1 MTKKLRSANVEV
13 ILDEGIGLMHTYALF
28 HLWSSKA
35 RCVQETIRQWIQ
47 EKLLI
52 NTTSTWNTK
61 IQTDFVC

>member
-1 MTKKLRSANVEV
+1 
-13 ILDEGIGLMHTYALF
+13 MHTYALF